1 MVSFSKSVFDAT
13 PNNGSWDEY
22 KFSPKQ
28 RTVYGK
34 EIYNHEGTIHDVEKL
49 LSDDT
54 KESTI
59 LYQNSLVTIDFGL
72 NTCGLVSIEFGDS
85 TNDQELNLSYSESRL
100 FIDKY
105 TSDRSMD
112 FFIED
117 GVHCILVKKGVFKTP
132 WVKQR
137 GAFRYLTL
145 WTDKAG
151 SIEIKNVNTHMTC
164 MPSLKKDLSNYSGY
178 FYSNDDFVNTIW
190 YAGAYTIQ
198 LSTMPSNSGR
208 RHDIVMDNKSWFN
221 DAVASFGEE
230 FLADGARRDRS
241 IWSGDRS
248 ISVLTEFISFNSNST
263 INGSE
268 WMLNEQLDNGQ
279 YPYACSPISTY
290 GSDLYHLWTLV
301 SLYQNYK
308 LSGCSLEWVKNY
320 WPAWK
325 KAINFSWEKV
335 DETGTLCVSEPL
347 DWGRNPLKGH
357 VLSVNCILYHV
368 LMKGSELALSLND
381 NEIQVQYLYRAKS
394 LKNSINEYLWN
405 ENEGLFRDYEG
416 SEIHSQDGNTIAI
429 WFDVASNDKKEL
441 ISDNLTKRWTKFG
454 AVAPE
459 SPGMISP
466 FISSI
471 ELFAHTLAGHPER
484 SFELF
489 KNMWGYIWNSPYSV
503 QSSLIEGYYH
513 DGSCKYP
520 FTLYDPS
527 YISHCHPWATGP
539 TVFYSFYHVGLQFI
553 SPDHSQWNFIP
564 KGVFSEGSLEFAQ
577 TGYTSKSVGFIS
589 AGWKKLT
596 SNILELAIK
605 APKTSTG
612 TIGVPNDK
620 KLLKLE
626 LNGTEIDIYKYDKNE
641 EHVLVPNIHEGNN
654 TLIATY
660 KD

>member
-1 MVSFSKSVFDAT
+1 MASFSESLFNAT
-13 PNNGSWDEY
+13 PNNGSWNNY
-22 KFSPKQ
+22 KFSPSQ

-34 EIYNHEGTIHDVEKL
+34 EIYKHEGTIQEVENL
-49 LSDDT
+49 LKVSS
-54 KESTI
+54 KESSI
-59 LYQNSLVTIDFGL
+59 LYQDSLVTIDFGF
-72 NTCGLVSIEFGDS
+72 NTCGLVTIEFGDS
-85 TNDQELNLSYSESRL
+85 TGDQELNLSYSESKL

-117 GVHCILVKKGVFKTP
+117 GVHCIPARKGVFKSP

-145 WTDKAG
+145 WTEKTG
-151 SIEIKNVNTHMTC
+151 SIEIKKINTYMTC
-164 MPSLKKDLSNYSGY
+164 MPSLKDDLSNYSGY

-208 RHDIVMDNKSWFN
+208 RHDTVMSNKSWFN
-221 DAVASFGEE
+221 DTVASFGEE

-248 ISVLTEFISFNSNST
+248 ISVLTEFITFNSDST
-263 INGSE
+263 INSSE
-268 WMLNEQLDNGQ
+268 WMLNEQLENGQ

-308 LSGCSLEWVKNY
+308 LSGCSLEWVKKY
-320 WPAWK
+320 WPDWK
-325 KAINFSWEKV
+325 KAVEFSLKKV
-335 DETGTLCVSEPL
+335 DDTGTLCVSEPL
-347 DWGRNPLKGH
+347 DWGRGPLKGH
-357 VLSVNCILYHV
+357 ALSVNCILYYV
-368 LMKGSELALSLND
+368 LVKGSELALSLND
-381 NEIQVQYLYRAKS
+381 TEAQLQYTDRGNS
-394 LKNSINEYLWN
+394 LKISINEYLWD
-405 ENEGLFRDYEG
+405 ENEGLFHDYEG
-416 SEIHSQDGNTIAI
+416 SEVHSQDGNTLAI
-429 WFDVASNDKKEL
+429 WFDVASNEKKKL
-441 ISDNLTKRWTKFG
+441 ISNNLTRRWTKFG
-454 AVAPE
+454 AVSPE

-471 ELFAHTLAGHPER
+471 ELFAHTLAGHSER

-489 KNMWGYIWNSPYSV
+489 KTMWGYIWNSPYSV
-503 QSSLIEGYYH
+503 KSTLIEGYYH

-539 TVFYSFYHVGLQFI
+539 TVFYSFYHVGLQFVT
-553 SPDHSQWNFIP
+553 PDHLQWEFIP
-564 KGVFSEGSLEFAQ
+564 RGIFSEGSLEFAQ

-596 SNILELAIK
+596 CNILELAIS
-605 APKTSTG
+605 APRGSTG

-620 KLLKLE
+620 EVLKLE
-626 LNGTEIDIYKYDKNE
+626 LNKIELDISKYKKNE
-641 EHVLVPNIHEGNN
+641 EHILVKINEGNN
-654 TLIATY
+654 TLIVTY
-660 KD
+660 K